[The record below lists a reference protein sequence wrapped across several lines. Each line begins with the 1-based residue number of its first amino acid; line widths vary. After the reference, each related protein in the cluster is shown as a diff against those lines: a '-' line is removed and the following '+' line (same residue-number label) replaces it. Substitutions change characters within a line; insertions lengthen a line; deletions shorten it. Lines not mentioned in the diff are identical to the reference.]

1 MTTTDQSIREIVAE
15 QLCTSPA
22 EIADHDSLS
31 QKHRMDSLDRVEIGL
46 TVEHALKVEL
56 DDDVIFRFDTVWQ
69 LIEAVEA
76 TA

>member
-1 MTTTDQSIREIVAE
+1 VTTTDQSIREIVAE
-15 QLCTSPA
+15 QLCISPA

-46 TVEHALKVEL
+46 TVEHVLKVEL
-56 DDDVIFRFDTVWQ
+56 DDDVMFRFDTVWQ

-76 TA
+76 VV